1 VLFCSRIQNRGYK
14 VKLSRSDLGDLNV
27 FMMLARAGGFR
38 KAALDL
44 DVSASALSHALRG
57 LETRLGVR
65 LINRNARSVTLTA
78 AGEEL
83 LSRLEAG
90 FGEIAAGV
98 EGLNRYRASPSGR
111 LRINVLSDAAR
122 LLLGPVFA
130 DYTVAHPDVDLE
142 VVVQDTMID
151 IVGEGFDAG
160 IRFGGR
166 VPEDMIAVPVSE
178 PLLWVMVASPAYLEI
193 YGEPANPDD
202 LKEHKCIGMRTGTG
216 AIYHWELGN
225 GAAAQ
230 TINPDW
236 SVVVS
241 ESALAMDI
249 ALGGGGIAY
258 CLRNRIAPLIDAG
271 RLREVLPTWS
281 SMGEAFHIYYPSR
294 RQQPEALRTLI
305 TMLKQTRHTRLAES

>member
-1 VLFCSRIQNRGYK
+1 M
-14 VKLSRSDLGDLNV
+14 KLSRSDLGDLNV
-27 FMMLARAGGFR
+27 FMILARAGGFR

-83 LSRLEAG
+83 LSRLETG
-90 FGEIAAGV
+90 FGEIAIGV
-98 EGLNRYRASPSGR
+98 EGLNRYRSSPSGR

-122 LLLGPVFA
+122 LLLGSVLA
-130 DYTVAHPDVDLE
+130 EYTAAHPDVDLE
-142 VVVQDTMID
+142 VVVEDTMID

-166 VPEDMIAVPVSE
+166 VPEDMIAVPISE
-178 PLLWVMVASPAYLEI
+178 PLLWVMVASPSYLEK
-193 YGEPANPDD
+193 YGEPSNPDG
-202 LKEHKCIGMRTGTG
+202 LKDHECIGMRTGTG
-216 AIYHWELGN
+216 AIYRWELGN
-225 GAAAQ
+225 GSAAQ
-230 TINPDW
+230 SINPAW

-241 ESALAMDI
+241 ESALAVDI
-249 ALGGGGIAY
+249 ALEGGGIAY
-258 CLRNRIAPLIDAG
+258 CLRDRVARLIDAG
-271 RLREVLPTWS
+271 SLQEVLSPWS

-305 TMLKQTRHTRLAES
+305 MMLKQKRQARPVES